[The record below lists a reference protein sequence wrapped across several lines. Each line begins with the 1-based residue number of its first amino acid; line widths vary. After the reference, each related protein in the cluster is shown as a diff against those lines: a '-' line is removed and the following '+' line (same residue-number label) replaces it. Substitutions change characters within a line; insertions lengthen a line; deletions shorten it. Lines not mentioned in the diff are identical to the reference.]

1 MLTFMLFYCWQKS
14 RNSRVFWCVN
24 FLAQKSG
31 RVKCLTNFKSG
42 ARTDDEGVCPFLQCC
57 PDSGNNND
65 NTLTPFAQID
75 LDDDYC

>member
-1 MLTFMLFYCWQKS
+1 MKSSSTPLGTKS
-14 RNSRVFWCVN
+14 RLVDP
-24 FLAQKSG
+24 A
-31 RVKCLTNFKSG
+31 G
-42 ARTDDEGVCPFLQCC
+42 ARTDDEGVCPFLHCC